1 MLFGSVPNPY
11 KSPTSSGIEL
21 NSDQYQD
28 YVNTIAFTK
37 ISGKRLVN
45 ALYETMQK
53 KEIKAILA
61 TARGEDITAINQD
74 ISVAAQE
81 KARRDAQDIFRDIIN
96 AYKKKGRIDW
106 LKKPENRDLV
116 KEYDANVN
124 AINQTKNNSILEN
137 YLQSISN

>member
-1 MLFGSVPNPY
+1 M
-11 KSPTSSGIEL
+11 
-21 NSDQYQD
+21 Q
-28 YVNTIAFTK
+28 TK
-37 ISGKRLVN
+37 EV
-45 ALYETMQK
+45 
-53 KEIKAILA
+53 KAILA

-81 KARRDAQDIFRDIIN
+81 RARRDAQDIFRDIIN
-96 AYKKKGRIDW
+96 AYKKQGRIDW

-124 AINQTKNNSILEN
+124 AINQTKNTSILEN